1 MSEAIP
7 IELLPEAELLEFT
20 RRQRWF
26 GSKGQEVAGLRLL
39 DRAEVRGEAPVLVDA
54 LVEIRYGSGT
64 HDVYQLIV
72 GMRPWDENPGE
83 AIASADGWT
92 SYEAFTDPIF
102 ARELV
107 DRLQASSMLGAGEG
121 TVEYCSIAGF
131 PLPEP
136 EEVHVLG
143 VEQTNSSVV
152 LDDRL
157 IVKAYRRIEAGINPE
172 LELLH
177 FLGRH
182 DFENVPKLWGWWSYA
197 GPLMSASLGVVQEFV
212 PDAVDGWTVA
222 MEELGCNPD
231 RFLARVRRLGE
242 VVGALHATLASDS
255 EDPAFAPEEASQ
267 ESLALLVA
275 TVDEQIDHVF
285 QHLPDNPAV
294 APIAGRGD
302 AVRHLLKSLAGVGTI
317 GRRIR
322 HHGDLHLGQMLWS
335 GGDWVVI
342 DFEGEPAR
350 SLAERRAK
358 RSPLRDVAG
367 MLRSFSYATS
377 VAGSGDRDV
386 EARARAEFLAGY
398 LGAVESSGL
407 LPAPET
413 TERLLRIFELEKAI
427 YELRY
432 ELANRPDWVH
442 VPVGGIVRLLEAST
456 DG

>member
-7 IELLPEAELLEFT
+7 MELLPEAELLEFT

-39 DRAEVRGEAPVLVDA
+39 DQAELRNEPPVLVDA

-64 HDVYQLIV
+64 HDTYQLIV

-92 SYEAFTDPIF
+92 SYEAFTDPVF

-107 DRLQASSMLGAGEG
+107 DRLQAGSMLGAAEG
-121 TVEYCSIAGF
+121 TIEYCGIAGF

-136 EEVHVLG
+136 DEVRVLG
-143 VEQTNSSVV
+143 VEQTNSSLV

-197 GPLMSASLGVVQEFV
+197 GPLMGASLGVVQEFV

-222 MEELGCNPD
+222 MEELGAEPE
-231 RFLARVRRLGE
+231 RFLGRVRRLGE
-242 VVGALHATLASDS
+242 VIGALHAALASDS

-267 ESLALLVA
+267 ESLALLTA
-275 TVDEQIDHVF
+275 TVDEEIDRVF
-285 QHLPDNPAV
+285 LSLPDTPEV
-294 APIAGRGD
+294 APLRGRAD
-302 AVRHLLKSLAGVGTI
+302 DVRALLRDLSPVGSI

-322 HHGDLHLGQMLWS
+322 THGDLHLGQLLWD
-335 GGDWVVI
+335 GEDWIVI

-350 SLAERRAK
+350 TLTERRQK

-367 MLRSFSYATS
+367 LLRSFSYAAS
-377 VAGSGDRDV
+377 VAGLDER
-386 EARARAEFLAGY
+386 
-398 LGAVESSGL
+398 AVEQRSREEL
-407 LPAPET
+407 LNGYMPVVQDAGVLPPREVA
-413 TERLLRIFELEKAI
+413 ERVLRIFELEKAV

-432 ELANRPDWVH
+432 ELGNRPDWVH
-442 VPVGGIVRLLEAST
+442 VPVRGILRILEGQA
-456 DG
+456 